1 MISCVKS
8 CGLIGLDGFVVETEL
23 DVSNGM
29 VAFDIVGLPDASV
42 RESKERVRAAL
53 KNSSLQFPLK
63 RITVNLAPAHIKKEG
78 PLYDLPIAL
87 ALLVSSEQLSNAE
100 LSDYAAVG
108 ELSLTGELRPVI
120 GALPM
125 TICAKAHGIKNII
138 LPAEN
143 AKEAAVVEGI
153 NVYPA
158 KNLAEIVAH
167 FKNIE
172 RLEPCNTDINE
183 IFAKN
188 RNYMVDFSEVKGQEN
203 VKRALEVAAAGGH
216 NCLLIG
222 SPGSGKTMLAQR
234 LPTILPDLS
243 FDEALEVTK
252 IHSIAGLLPQ
262 DTPMIST
269 RPFRS
274 PHHTISAMGLAG
286 GGRIPRPGEIS
297 LAHNGV
303 LFLDEL
309 PEFSKEVLE
318 VMRQPLEDGVVT
330 IARVNATL
338 TYPSNTMLIAAMNP
352 CKCGYFGDSSHKCT
366 CSESQIK
373 QYLSRL
379 SGPLL
384 DRIDLH
390 VEVPSVK
397 YNALSEKSAGETSA
411 DIKKRVNAARQIQ
424 RERFKN
430 VTGIYSNSQMTTAMV
445 DEFCALE
452 KGEKALLKTAF
463 ETLGLS
469 ARAHNRILKVAR
481 TIADLAEVKTIRAEH
496 LAEAIQYRSLDRKF
510 WQ

>member
-1 MISCVKS
+1 MISCIKS
-8 CGLIGLDGFVVETEL
+8 CGLIGLDGFVVETEV

-53 KNSSLQFPLK
+53 KNSSLSFPLK

-87 ALLVSSEQLSNAE
+87 ALLVSSEQLAADE
-100 LSDYAAVG
+100 LSDYAMVG

-125 TICAKAHGIKNII
+125 TICAKANGINNII
-138 LPAEN
+138 IPYEN
-143 AKEAAVVEGI
+143 AQEAAVVDGI

-158 KNLAEIVAH
+158 KNLSEIVAH

-172 RLEPCNTDINE
+172 RLTPCKTDINE
-183 IFAKN
+183 IFRKSS
-188 RNYMVDFSEVKGQEN
+188 NYMVDFSEVKGQEN

-366 CSESQIK
+366 CSENQIK

-397 YNALSEKSAGETSA
+397 YKDLEAKSKGESSA
-411 DIKKRVNAARQIQ
+411 DIKSRVNAAREIQ
-424 RERFKN
+424 RNRFKN
-430 VTGIYSNSQMTTAMV
+430 VGGIYSNSQMTTAMV
-445 DEFCALE
+445 DEFCELSSN
-452 KGEKALLKTAF
+452 EKALLKSAF

-481 TIADLAEVKTIRAEH
+481 TIADLAEEKTIKAQH